1 MDDLELF
8 YTVNS
13 LQLHLNSESS
23 IKKIG
28 FVATMGALHHGHLS
42 LIDKAFEICDK
53 VVVSI
58 FVNPKQF
65 NNSGDL
71 DNYPR
76 TMEEDLKLL
85 STYSNLIVFAP
96 SQEEVYPEN
105 YKLVE
110 LDLGILSEVMEG
122 RFRPGHFD
130 GVVNV
135 VKRLFEI
142 IKPDYAYF
150 GLKDFQQLAVIE
162 FMTNHF
168 KMDVKIVGCTIYRQH
183 SGLAYSSRN
192 KRLSENDKKEA
203 LVIYESLAFS
213 KNHIAQFSP
222 EEIILNRIEAFK
234 ASSLQL
240 EYLDIVNPV
249 TLENLTKW
257 EPGAHMCLAAFCGDV
272 RLIDNMQLVPL
283 D

>member
-13 LQLHLNSESS
+13 LQLHLKSKTSG
-23 IKKIG
+23 KKVG

-42 LIDKAFEICDK
+42 LVDKAFEICDT

-76 TMEEDLKLL
+76 TMEDDLKLL

-96 SQEEVYPEN
+96 SKEEVYPKNFE
-105 YKLVE
+105 LVK

-142 IKPDYAYF
+142 INPNYAYF

-168 KMDVKIVGCTIYRQH
+168 KMNVEIVGCTIYREQ
-183 SGLAYSSRN
+183 SGLACSSRN
-192 KRLSENDKKEA
+192 KRLSENDKKKA
-203 LVIYESLAFS
+203 LIINETLTFS
-213 KNHIAQFSP
+213 KNQVNNFSP

-234 ASSLQL
+234 TSSLKL
-240 EYLDIVNPV
+240 EYLEIVNPV
-249 TLENLTKW
+249 TLKNLIKW
-257 EPGAHMCLAAFCGDV
+257 EPGAQMCLAAFCGDV
-272 RLIDNMQLVPL
+272 RLIDNMQLIPL